1 MRAINQP
8 EERMVPLQKLISGS
22 FFVAAS
28 IFLAIK
34 GSPDVVTAGA
44 VLGSALCAGF
54 VSSKQHLKAV
64 ILGAALVAVSL
75 VLQSIAG
82 RCSTCI
88 QADMLLAA
96 GVVTSSMAARE
107 YRLRVVSGVL
117 VPALIAAVMFW
128 GPVPGQGGPGQEMFG
143 RYIAA
148 AQDGKTIKL
157 DTALKPVL
165 LFSPECPACREA
177 LKQLINRDPAGKGW
191 QPVLAQGD
199 PVETERTLKGMGYT
213 GEISRFRW
221 RGPVPI
227 MIWTKDG
234 KTRSTHNVREM
245 LEVVPV
251 EP

>member
-1 MRAINQP
+1 MR
-8 EERMVPLQKLISGS
+8 RLISGS

-28 IFLAIK
+28 IFLAVR
-34 GSPDVVTAGA
+34 GSPDVVTAVA

-54 VSSKQHLKAV
+54 VSSKKHLQAV
-64 ILGAALVAVSL
+64 VFGTALVAVSL
-75 VLQSIAG
+75 ALQLIAG
-82 RCSTCI
+82 RCTTCI

-96 GVVTSSMAARE
+96 GVLTASVATKE

-117 VPALIAAVMFW
+117 AAVLVAALMFW
-128 GPVPGQGGPGQEMFG
+128 GPAPGQGGPWQETFG

-148 AQDGKTIKL
+148 ERDGKTVKL

-165 LFSPECPACREA
+165 LFSPECPSCREA

-191 QPVLAQGD
+191 QPVPVQGD
-199 PVETERTLKGMGYT
+199 PAETERTLKSMGYT
-213 GEISRFRW
+213 GEIYRFRW
-221 RGPVPI
+221 RGPVPV
-227 MIWTKDG
+227 MVWTEDG
-234 KTRSTHNVREM
+234 RTRSTHSVREM